1 MRFFR
6 PIICAC
12 AVLALTSSASAVT
25 ATRSNHSIYLSSQK
39 TNLSAYTIERTDY
52 VRVRDFAQ
60 AAGCSVSYDAQTA
73 SISINEGRPYDAS
86 AETHPPVTAPSVS
99 AKPTSQRIYINDKPA
114 NIQSY
119 SISGYNYFSIRD
131 LGRALNWSTIYNG
144 PQKRIELDHTYPY
157 FEKNHNTVIFMY
169 HAFTEDPKVLAKN
182 PKLYTSP
189 WKLRNN
195 IRDMRAL
202 GYTCISLEDYF
213 KGKAEK
219 GKKYFIITID
229 DGYLDNFQLA
239 YPIFVEEKAP
249 ASIFSVVRALE
260 RDTPNF
266 FTAEQAKKMEDSGYI
281 KVYAHNIDHISCTSI
296 SSEEL
301 TKEVQRAYEILD
313 TKLAPKP
320 LFFAY
325 PYGAHNESTYVNVR
339 DNGFH
344 LQLVQRREFAADDV
358 LVRKNVSY
366 NSVMSELVKK
376 AYHN

>member
-6 PIICAC
+6 PLICAC
-12 AVLALTSSASAVT
+12 AALVFTSSASAVI
-25 ATRSNHSIYLSSQK
+25 AVQSSHNIYLSSQK
-39 TNLSAYTIERTDY
+39 TNLSAYTIERNDY
-52 VRVRDFAQ
+52 VRARDFAQ
-60 AAGCSVSYDAQTA
+60 ASGCSITYDPQTA
-73 SISINEGRPYDAS
+73 SIYINEEQPYDAS
-86 AETHPPVTAPSVS
+86 AETHPPATAPKIS
-99 AKPTSQRIYINDKPA
+99 AKPTSQRIYINGKPA
-114 NIQSY
+114 NIKGY

-144 PQKRIELDHTYPY
+144 PQKQIEIDPTFPY
-157 FEKNHNTVIFMY
+157 FEKNRNTVILMY
-169 HAFTEDPKVLAKN
+169 HAFTEDPKVLADN
-182 PKLYTSP
+182 PNLYTSP
-189 WKLRNN
+189 WRLRNN

-229 DGYLDNFQLA
+229 DGYVDNFHLA

-249 ASIFSVVRALE
+249 ASIFSVVRTLE

-281 KVYAHNIDHISCTSI
+281 KIYAHNIDHIDCTSI
-296 SSEEL
+296 SGEEL
-301 TKEVQRAYEILD
+301 INEARRAYEILD
-313 TKLAPKP
+313 AKLESKP

-325 PYGAHNESTYVNVR
+325 PYGAHNKSTYVNVR
-339 DNGFH
+339 NSGFR
-344 LQLVQRREFAADDV
+344 LQMVQHRKFAADDI

-366 NSVMSELVKK
+366 NSVMREFVKK